1 MWGLVRGGGGGLW
14 WGLFGEGGG
23 ELFGGISF
31 GREGEWLEIFWE
43 SWEGTLMGI
52 IWGRGGELGG
62 ELCWESAWS
71 DETKREK
78 KEIGEVELFTKT
90 IPSGVQVNNIILDNT
105 EIINCHK
112 SITTHEQTDG

>member
-1 MWGLVRGGGGGLW
+1 MENL
-14 WGLFGEGGG
+14 G
-23 ELFGGISF
+23 ELF
-31 GREGEWLEIFWE
+31 
-43 SWEGTLMGI
+43 
-52 IWGRGGELGG
+52 GG

>member
-1 MWGLVRGGGGGLW
+1 MEEDFGGGYFGKGEKNFLGGLVLGGKGNGW
-14 WGLFGEGGG
+14 KFFERV
-23 ELFGGISF
+23 
-31 GREGEWLEIFWE
+31 GR
-43 SWEGTLMGI
+43 GTLMGI

-90 IPSGVQVNNIILDNT
+90 IPSGVQVNNIILDNI

>member
-1 MWGLVRGGGGGLW
+1 MEEDFGGGYLGKGEGNFLGGLVLGGKGNGW
-14 WGLFGEGGG
+14 KFFERV
-23 ELFGGISF
+23 
-31 GREGEWLEIFWE
+31 GR
-43 SWEGTLMGI
+43 GTLMGI